1 MFNVDVRYL
10 RPLFVAGLFCVSLKL
25 NASPVVDVGFSP
37 EGTAQ
42 QLVIQTL
49 KSAGNNIRLMGYT
62 FTSPEIVRE
71 LVRAKRRGID
81 VRVVLD
87 DEGNRGRGSQAA
99 INTLLNAGIPLRTV
113 STFRIM
119 HDKAIIVDNKTVS
132 TGSFNYTRS
141 AARYNSENV
150 IVIRDFP
157 SLAQKYL
164 EHWQSRWSA
173 GQDQHLSY

>member
-1 MFNVDVRYL
+1 MFNVRYV
-10 RPLFVAGLFCVSLKL
+10 RPLFIAGLFSVSLQL
-25 NASPVVDVGFSP
+25 YASPVVDVGFSP

-49 KSAGNNIRLMGYT
+49 KSAGSSIRLMGYT
-62 FTSPEIVRE
+62 FTSPEIVSE
-71 LVRAKRRGID
+71 LVTAKQRGID

-87 DEGNRGRGSQAA
+87 GEGNQGRASQAA
-99 INTLLNAGIPLRTV
+99 MNTLLNAGIPLRTV
-113 STFRIM
+113 TTFRIM
-119 HDKAIIVDNKTVS
+119 HDKAVIVDSKTVS

-150 IVIRDFP
+150 LVIRDLP

-164 EHWQSRWSA
+164 EHWQTRWDA